1 MESVSVIS
9 SPKTA
14 IVALDPTRSSLL
26 ASLREEPGSAAT
38 LAKRRGMP
46 RQRVNYHLRELES
59 HGLVELVEERRR
71 RGMVERIMRPSAAS
85 YLVSPAALGRAA
97 ASPETVPA
105 ADRLSARYLVALAG
119 RAIREVGDLLNKA
132 SAARRSLPS
141 LALDADL
148 RFRSAADRAAFA
160 EELTQAV
167 TSLAAKYHDEAAAG
181 GRWHRLVVFAHPRP
195 KGD

>member
-1 MESVSVIS
+1 MGKATED
-9 SPKTA
+9 
-14 IVALDPTRSSLL
+14 ALRPGNHLGGAKILHLQIDTPGQRRMDHRHVRISLL
-26 ASLREEPGSAAT
+26 
-38 LAKRRGMP
+38 
-46 RQRVNYHLRELES
+46 
-59 HGLVELVEERRR
+59 
-71 RGMVERIMRPSAAS
+71 
-85 YLVSPAALGRAA
+85 
-97 ASPETVPA
+97 PETVPA